1 MQKEEIVK
9 ILKKLNLK
17 YKDEG
22 FIIVGIFGSYARD
35 SQTKF
40 SDIDI
45 AYKLDYNIFSKKYR
59 DGFSKLLRI
68 EDIKRELQAVFKRPV
83 DLVPNENKSIMK
95 DLINV

>member
-59 DGFSKLLRI
+59 DGFSKLIRI
-68 EDIKRELQAVFKRPV
+68 EDIKRELQTIFKRPV